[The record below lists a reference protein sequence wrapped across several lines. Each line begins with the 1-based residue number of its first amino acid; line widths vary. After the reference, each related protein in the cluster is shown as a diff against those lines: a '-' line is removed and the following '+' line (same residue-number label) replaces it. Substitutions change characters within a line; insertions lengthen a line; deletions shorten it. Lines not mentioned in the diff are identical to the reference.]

1 MVRLQAASGLLRA
14 LGPCIRNSIS
24 SECQQIA
31 AAAAGVRH
39 FESVA
44 PAVTYR
50 DISDE
55 WYLRQRSQI
64 SLGNR
69 LPHVAVSAWIS
80 PSAVVVGDVDLLDRV
95 SGHCRRIQGL
105 VWSLCSL
112 V

>member
-1 MVRLQAASGLLRA
+1 MVRLQAANGLLRA
-14 LGPCIRNSIS
+14 LGPCIRNAIS
-24 SECQQIA
+24 PECQKIA
-31 AAAAGVRH
+31 AAAAGVRL

-44 PAVTYR
+44 PAVTHR

-80 PSAVVVGDVDLLDRV
+80 PTAVVVGDVDLLDRV
-95 SGHCRRIQGL
+95 SRRYKWFMNL
-105 VWSLCSL
+105 STC
-112 V
+112 